1 MWGFI
6 VLIDYISA
14 LMVEYMKRSGEYIRK
29 LGRQTMNK
37 ALNEEILAMLEN
49 DARLSSKDMAAMTG
63 ATEEEIAAAVKKL
76 EEDKTIV
83 KYTAIVNSEK
93 TSGDDA
99 EALIEVKVVP
109 KRGLGYDDLA
119 ERIAKFHEVKS
130 VYLMSGTYDL
140 SVVVKAATMKQISQF
155 VFEKLAVL
163 EGVSSTVTH
172 FIMRKYKEQGVALNG
187 DEPEERL
194 VISP

>member
-1 MWGFI
+1 
-6 VLIDYISA
+6 
-14 LMVEYMKRSGEYIRK
+14 MKNG
-29 LGRQTMNK
+29 LC
-37 ALNEEILAMLEN
+37 AEILDMLEN
-49 DARLSSKDMAAMTG
+49 DAKISAEDMAVFTG
-63 ATEEEIAAAVKKL
+63 ASSEKIKEAITAMEKEKI
-76 EEDKTIV
+76 IV
-83 KYTAIVNSEK
+83 KYTTITNREK
-93 TSGDDA
+93 LGSDEA

-119 ERIAKFHEVKS
+119 ERIYGFSEVKS

-140 SVVVKAATMKQISQF
+140 SVVVKAANMKQISQF

-172 FIMRKYKEQGVALNG
+172 FIMRKYKEQGVILTTR
-187 DEPEERL
+187 EQEERL

>member
-1 MWGFI
+1 MF
-6 VLIDYISA
+6 DA
-14 LMVEYMKRSGEYIRK
+14 PRMAMVEYSQAFLDGGVNMRNGLYS
-29 LGRQTMNK
+29 Q
-37 ALNEEILAMLEN
+37 ILDVLEN
-49 DARLSSKDMAAMTG
+49 DAKTSVEDIAVMIGASAEQVSEAIADM
-63 ATEEEIAAAVKKL
+63 EKEKI
-76 EEDKTIV
+76 IV
-83 KYTAIVNSEK
+83 KYAAYVNREK
-93 TSGDDA
+93 IAADDA

-119 ERIAKFHEVKS
+119 ERIYHFAEVKS

-140 SVVVKAATMKQISQF
+140 SVIVRAQSMKQISQF

-172 FIMRKYKEQGVALNG
+172 FIMRKYKEQGVILTAR
-187 DEPEERL
+187 EKEERL

>member
-1 MWGFI
+1 M
-6 VLIDYISA
+6 
-14 LMVEYMKRSGEYIRK
+14 RSTLYC
-29 LGRQTMNK
+29 
-37 ALNEEILAMLEN
+37 EILDMLEQ
-49 DARLSSKDMAAMTG
+49 DARVSIEDMALMTG
-63 ATEEEIAAAVKKL
+63 ASAEQIKEAISNL
-76 EEDKTIV
+76 EQEKIIV
-83 KYTAIVNSEK
+83 KYTAIVNREKVASEE
-93 TSGDDA
+93 A

-119 ERIAKFHEVKS
+119 ERIYGFTEVKS

-140 SVVVKAATMKQISQF
+140 SVVVRADSMKQISQF

-172 FIMRKYKEQGVALNG
+172 FIMRKYKEQGVILTAK
-187 DEPEERL
+187 ESEERL

>member
-1 MWGFI
+1 MRNT
-6 VLIDYISA
+6 LYC
-14 LMVEYMKRSGEYIRK
+14 
-29 LGRQTMNK
+29 
-37 ALNEEILAMLEN
+37 EILDMLEQ
-49 DARLSSKDMAAMTG
+49 DARASIEDMALMTG
-63 ATEEEIAAAVKKL
+63 ASAEQIKEAISNL
-76 EEDKTIV
+76 EQEKIIV
-83 KYTAIVNSEK
+83 KYTAIVNREKVASEE
-93 TSGDDA
+93 A

-119 ERIAKFHEVKS
+119 ERIYGFTEVKS

-140 SVVVKAATMKQISQF
+140 SVVVRADSMKQISQF

-172 FIMRKYKEQGVALNG
+172 FIMRKYKEQGVILTAK
-187 DEPEERL
+187 EREERL

>member
-1 MWGFI
+1 M
-6 VLIDYISA
+6 
-14 LMVEYMKRSGEYIRK
+14 RSTLYC
-29 LGRQTMNK
+29 
-37 ALNEEILAMLEN
+37 EILDMLEH
-49 DARLSSKDMAAMTG
+49 DAKTTVEDMALMTG
-63 ATEEEIAAAVKKL
+63 ASAEQIKEAIKNMEQEKI
-76 EEDKTIV
+76 IV
-83 KYTAIVNSEK
+83 KYTAIVNREK
-93 TSGDDA
+93 VATEDA

-119 ERIAKFHEVKS
+119 ERIYGFSEVKS

-140 SVVVKAATMKQISQF
+140 SVTVHAESMKQISQF

-172 FIMRKYKEQGVALNG
+172 FIMRKYKEQGVIFT
-187 DEPEERL
+187 EKEQEERL

>member
-1 MWGFI
+1 M
-6 VLIDYISA
+6 
-14 LMVEYMKRSGEYIRK
+14 RSTLYC
-29 LGRQTMNK
+29 
-37 ALNEEILAMLEN
+37 EILDMLEN
-49 DARLSSKDMAAMTG
+49 DAKVSIEDMAVMTG
-63 ATEEEIAAAVKKL
+63 APAEQIKDAIAIM
-76 EEDKTIV
+76 EQEKTII
-83 KYTAIVNSEK
+83 KYAAIVNREK
-93 TSGDDA
+93 LATEEA

-119 ERIAKFHEVKS
+119 ERIYGFSEVKS

-140 SVVVKAATMKQISQF
+140 SVVVRAESMKQISQF

-172 FIMRKYKEQGVALNG
+172 FIMRKYKEQGVILTTK
-187 DEPEERL
+187 EQEERL

>member
-1 MWGFI
+1 
-6 VLIDYISA
+6 
-14 LMVEYMKRSGEYIRK
+14 
-29 LGRQTMNK
+29 MNK

-49 DARLSSKDMAAMTG
+49 DARMSAKDMAAMTG
-63 ATEEEIAAAVKKL
+63 AAEEEIAGAVAKL

-83 KYTAIVNSEK
+83 KYTAIVNSNK
-93 TSGDDA
+93 TSSDDA

-187 DEPEERL
+187 YEPEERL